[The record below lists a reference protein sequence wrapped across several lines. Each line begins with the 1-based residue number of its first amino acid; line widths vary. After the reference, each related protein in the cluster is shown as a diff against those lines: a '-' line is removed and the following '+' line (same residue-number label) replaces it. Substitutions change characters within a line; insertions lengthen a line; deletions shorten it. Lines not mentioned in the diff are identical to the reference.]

1 MKEFILTQP
10 YASIDE
16 MLNSGEVAVYKDELK
31 QGNIDEYAIVSRVGN
46 RYDLQ
51 GNKIANYAKNPF
63 LIVVE
68 TVEEE
73 KEIMEENEMKYVE
86 IETLIDNEIEKAV
99 AEVNARHEKELA
111 ELKEKYTVELENA
124 KAAVKAEIIAK
135 ING

>member
-1 MKEFILTQP
+1 MKEFILTQS
-10 YASIDE
+10 YSTIEE

-51 GNKIANYAKNPF
+51 GNKIANHAKNPF

-73 KEIMEENEMKYVE
+73 KEIMEENKMKYVE